1 MLRRL
6 YAMARVVRVALAM
19 ALVLGLTVGPVLAAV
34 TATPVFVQT
43 PRAYK
48 LQLTNASGTGL
59 TTLTAGGTNGTKV
72 TGLWA
77 TSTDTASNTIIVSIL
92 RTGPVNYVQA
102 TITLPANS
110 GNTAGTA
117 AVNLMS
123 PTNWPGLPTDS
134 DGNPYFILEST
145 DTLQIAVG
153 TTITSGKLVSIVSNA
168 GDF

>member
-1 MLRRL
+1 MMNLLRR
-6 YAMARVVRVALAM
+6 ARILALAL
-19 ALVLGLTVGPVLAAV
+19 AVAAFAVGPALAAV

-48 LQLTNASGTGL
+48 VQLSNATGTTL
-59 TTLTAGGTNGTKV
+59 TTLTAGGASGTKV

-77 TSTDTASNTIIVSIL
+77 TSTDTASNTIIVSIQ
-92 RTGPVNYVQA
+92 RTGPVNFVQA

-110 GNTAGTA
+110 GNTAGTP
-117 AVNLMS
+117 AVNLMAAGV
-123 PTNWPGLPTDS
+123 WPGLPVDS

-145 DTLQIAVG
+145 DTLQVAVG
-153 TTITSGKLVSIVSNA
+153 TTITATKLVSVVANA